1 MTSESHDTPES
12 APAPTGATST
22 GVDSPDRPGRLRLI
36 LGLGIPLLAIV
47 LIAVLAR
54 VVGSQPPPDPN
65 APLAVGV
72 VFQPG
77 SATPACAALDA
88 ALPDPLSDLPRRK
101 LYAEE
106 PGVAGWGQGPVVYRC
121 GIETPTSLSCS
132 STLTTVSGVA
142 WLQLSESGLTTYIAV
157 DRSVR
162 VALTLPDG
170 TGSGPIQAL
179 STVIDA
185 TLPMRE
191 PCLNGA
197 LQPTDVGD

>member
-1 MTSESHDTPES
+1 MTSEQPPHADNDP
-12 APAPTGATST
+12 APAAPPPVGTTG
-22 GVDSPDRPGRLRLI
+22 RPGRLRLVLSI
-36 LGLGIPLLAIV
+36 GIPLVAIAV
-47 LIAVLAR
+47 IAVLAR
-54 VVGSQPPPDPN
+54 VVGDVPPPDPN

-77 SATPACAALDA
+77 SATPACEKLDK
-88 ALPDPLSDLPRRK
+88 ALPQTLSELPRRT

-121 GIETPTSLSCS
+121 GIETPTSLKCDSA
-132 STLTTVSGVA
+132 LTTVSGVS

-179 STVIDA
+179 STVIAA
-185 TLPMRE
+185 TLPARE
-191 PCLNGA
+191 PCVNGA
-197 LQPTDVGD
+197 LVPTDDAT